1 MGQRRGER
9 FRKEERKKSEREKEG
24 DGKEGRKGKSLS
36 GEDEKRNID
45 NEIY

>member
-36 GEDEKRNID
+36 GEDEKINID
-45 NEIY
+45 HEIY